1 MESASL
7 INILIRTSNRPELF
21 ARCRESIRSQT
32 YRHRNII
39 IGYDNT
45 QALKYIPAG
54 TQTFPMVADFQYPFY
69 YDRYCNKLAHAAN
82 IGWIL
87 FLDDDDFLHTPTV
100 LEELSEHFTGDH
112 GAIIC
117 QFLRNGM
124 PKPNHSYIKK
134 GVVRDGHIGLPSL
147 ILRAEHGDKLYLD
160 GYKSGDYR
168 AILKISQEIKTKFIE
183 LVVVETDRRSHG
195 LMELSEKTENIK

>member
-1 MESASL
+1 MSEL

-21 ARCRESIRSQT
+21 ARCYESVRHQT
-32 YRHRNII
+32 YSNIRVI
-39 IGYDNT
+39 VSFDSCKTNYLPDGIEAVAVCKSADRPFFYD
-45 QALKYIPAG
+45 L
-54 TQTFPMVADFQYPFY
+54 
-69 YDRYCNKLAHAAN
+69 YCNELKEHGKE
-82 IGWIL
+82 GWFL
-87 FLDDDDFLHTPTV
+87 FLDDDDFLHSPTV
-100 LEELSEHFTGDH
+100 LQQLAQHFDGDH

-124 PKPNHSYIKK
+124 PKPSRSYIKGK
-134 GVVRDGHIGLPSL
+134 VVRDGHIGLPSL
-147 ILRAEHGDKLYLD
+147 ILKAEHADKLYLD

-168 AILKISQEIKTKFIE
+168 AILKITQEIKTKFIE